1 MKFDFKKT
9 LAAIGTFFAS
19 VGKKIIDSVVGFFK
33 NNQMKKWIWL
43 FIAGFITYIAIEVL
57 FTGTLGGMVGFKDK
71 VYFTLAGYS
80 SFWMGIV
87 GGFLLI
93 GLGAM
98 NGIKWIKKQSLFV
111 QSLLGAALILLVE
124 FVSGLILNMLF
135 GLHVWDYSHIPLNI
149 LGQIN
154 FFYGI
159 FWFFLAPFAFWA
171 DDALRWVFYKTGI
184 CQDNESLYNLF
195 WFYKQMFTFKP
206 IDYPMSTAK
215 KKVLKKK

>member
-1 MKFDFKKT
+1 MKVDFKK
-9 LAAIGTFFAS
+9 IGAFFAS
-19 VGKKIIDSVVGFFK
+19 LGKKILDSVVGFFK

-43 FIAGFITYIAIEVL
+43 FIAGFISYISIEVL
-57 FTGTLGGMVGFKDK
+57 FTGVLGGMVGFKNK

-98 NGIKWIKKQSLFV
+98 NGIKWIKKQSLFI
-111 QSLLGAALILLVE
+111 QSLMGAVLILIAE
-124 FVSGLILNMLF
+124 FVSGCILNLWL
-135 GLHVWDYSHIPLNI
+135 GLSVWDYSHIPLN
-149 LGQIN
+149 LFGQIN
-154 FFYGI
+154 FIYGI

-184 CQDNESLYNLF
+184 CTENEALYNLF
-195 WFYKQMFTFKP
+195 WFYKQLFTFKP
-206 IDYPMSTAK
+206 IEYPVSTARKTAK
-215 KKVLKKK
+215 KK